1 MGTGNTRFHR
11 QHHLSTAV
19 HPRGHGE
26 HLTFQQRITDRYGS
40 SPWARGT
47 HVSSATQTAALRFIP
62 VGTGNTHLRQSSK
75 PNIAVHPR
83 GHGEHEQLELPNK
96 VDDGSSPWARGTPIS
111 LFGTP
116 LEDRFIPV
124 GTGNTMFRHLPR
136 LRHPVHPRGHG
147 EHS

>member
-1 MGTGNTRFHR
+1 MRGSSPWARGTQVFVVVDFQPVRFIPVGTGNTRFHR

-83 GHGEHEQLELPNK
+83 GHGEHSRLLKNFS
-96 VDDGSSPWARGTPIS
+96 VDCGSSPWARGTLS
-111 LFGTP
+111 A
-116 LEDRFIPV
+116 RQCAY
-124 GTGNTMFRHLPR
+124 
-136 LRHPVHPRGHG
+136 
-147 EHS
+147 